1 LPLLFKRVPQR
12 AFLGVF
18 EEPIVFCC
26 DDTDRVRGS
35 LAHRGADNRKKQ
47 PKATSLE
54 PALPSTSR
62 ADKQDLVISNIAMEL
77 FKFLTR
83 KKSTSALITTLSL
96 YNNLQS
102 YSEGEQ
108 STQPVTLP
116 PNICL
121 ASVSSVNFFSYSK
134 GAHSDSH
141 SQESSS
147 HEQGSFPQ
155 ELNLQESRISS
166 SLSGNIS
173 SFNSPTYHGPTYNA
187 PGKSPFDLLVAVSC
201 ALRYPV
207 SFSVIVQPIVSP
219 TQGPIAYSGSHQA
232 RMKGVF
238 VMHWPLTVF
247 FKDS

>member
-1 LPLLFKRVPQR
+1 LFEFTYPTRDKSAFCLLRQLERRRLVCSKFFDFYPDWTRILFKRVPQR

-108 STQPVTLP
+108 STQPVTLL

-121 ASVSSVNFFSYSK
+121 ASVFICKF
-134 GAHSDSH
+134 
-141 SQESSS
+141 
-147 HEQGSFPQ
+147 
-155 ELNLQESRISS
+155 LQ
-166 SLSGNIS
+166 L
-173 SFNSPTYHGPTYNA
+173 
-187 PGKSPFDLLVAVSC
+187 
-201 ALRYPV
+201 
-207 SFSVIVQPIVSP
+207 Q
-219 TQGPIAYSGSHQA
+219 
-232 RMKGVF
+232 
-238 VMHWPLTVF
+238 
-247 FKDS
+247 